1 MKCGDF
7 LAEIGK
13 VFPDKFYRCKM
24 TSHRDLNPAHE
35 SAVLDSFKNFLESQ
49 SKVLEVI
56 DRPDPPDAI
65 VKIDGVDTW
74 IEITD
79 AHFSQETAISIT
91 SHAADDKVHIPSQSD
106 LVVGPDSITNERVVS
121 AIKAKLQKKT
131 MQRIATSNKPGI
143 LLVGLYGP
151 FFDIF
156 EVESNFSDG
165 FKVELKTQNIFCSIY
180 VYQICNQ
187 NTHKYHQIK

>member
-1 MKCGDF
+1 
-7 LAEIGK
+7 
-13 VFPDKFYRCKM
+13 M
-24 TSHRDLNPAHE
+24 TSHRDLNSTHE
-35 SAVLDSFKNFLESQ
+35 SAVLGSYKNLLSSQ
-49 SKVLEVI
+49 GKVLEVI

-74 IEITD
+74 MEITD

-91 SHAADDKVHIPSQSD
+91 SHAADDKVHIPSKGG
-106 LVVGPDSITNERVVS
+106 LVVDPDSITNERVES

-131 MQRIATSNKPGI
+131 MQSIAISNKPGI

-156 EVESNFSDG
+156 EVESNFSDE
-165 FKVELKTQNIFCSIY
+165 FKALLKAQNIFSSIY
-180 VYQICNQ
+180 VYQTCSQ
-187 NTHKYHQIK
+187 NVHKYHQIR